1 MYELCKLTNAR
12 LIKLS
17 ITKTNQC
24 LGTKNVIEHIKLFK
38 IHELVKKISKGQE
51 KKTNNFLKKDH
62 FCSKPL
68 EKIYCKI
75 LGK

>member
-1 MYELCKLTNAR
+1 MKLCKLTNAR

-24 LGTKNVIEHIKLFK
+24 LGTKNVIEHIKLLK
-38 IHELVKKISKGQE
+38 NHELVKKSQKTKK

>member
-24 LGTKNVIEHIKLFK
+24 LGTKNVIEHIT
-38 IHELVKKISKGQE
+38 S
-51 KKTNNFLKKDH
+51 N
-62 FCSKPL
+62 CSKFMNL
-68 EKIYCKI
+68 SKKSQKAKKKKQITF
-75 LGK
+75 